1 MRTTIQWLDLAKQ
14 KHGLSDYALAPMLGL
29 SKSQMS
35 RYRTGIDYLSD
46 DAAIKLAAL
55 LEMDNPAPIIASAHA
70 ERAKTAEARGFWER
84 WAAVAAGV
92 VLAVGATAAPS
103 PAQASQP
110 DSVYYVKRRKRYSLD
125 SCMRLL
131 CLGSSPISPRYS

>member
-1 MRTTIQWLDLAKQ
+1 MRTSIQWLDLAKQ
-14 KHGLSDYALAPMLGL
+14 KHGLSDYALAPRLGIT
-29 SKSQMS
+29 KSQMS
-35 RYRTGIDYLSD
+35 RYRTAADYLSD

-92 VLAVGATAAPS
+92 VLAVGAVAAPS
-103 PAQASQP
+103 PAQASQA
-110 DSVYYVKRRKRYSLD
+110 DSVYYVKRRKRYDLD
-125 SCMRLL
+125 SWLRNPIN
-131 CLGSSPISPRYS
+131 GSNDICPAF